1 MMKYVLIVLSLRYLI
16 PIYLYSRHLVVLIL
30 CNHLFTMLCAYYL
43 DEQGN
48 TMAWCLFSTFN
59 PLYIH
64 KCYVHTIWT
73 NTEIPWHGAYF
84 YLIFAILCPCIKS
97 QPVVFVSLLKIIVGL
112 QLHVLSTYI
121 GILILPILFGRNI

>member
-1 MMKYVLIVLSLRYLI
+1 MKYVLIVLSLRYLI

-30 CNHLFTMLCAYYL
+30 CNHLFTILCAYYL

-64 KCYVHTIWT
+64 KCYVPTIWT
-73 NTEIPWHGAYF
+73 NMEIPWHGAYF
-84 YLIFAILCPCIKS
+84 YLIFAILCPCNKITTS
-97 QPVVFVSLLKIIVGL
+97 GFCFVNNCKTICPSV
-112 QLHVLSTYI
+112 H
-121 GILILPILFGRNI
+121 ILVY